1 MARKTILQK
10 QVMKN
15 ESLSKPKKLIQIFT
29 KAPIPGNVKT
39 RLARE
44 IGAEKAT
51 ELHISMFEH
60 ILSVSDSLPDADI
73 EIWYTPAKS
82 HPYFEKLKELHFT
95 TKQQTGED
103 LGDRMIA
110 AIKEGLL
117 NYESIILVG
126 SDCPTIAT
134 KHLKQAFEILTA
146 GYPYTFIPATD
157 GGFVLIGAT
166 EMKEA
171 IFHSVK
177 WGSSDVM
184 SKIEENLILHDKSY
198 RLLTPLR
205 DIDRESDL
213 EHIPKLKI
221 FDWYRAEN

>member
-1 MARKTILQK
+1 MARKKILQK

-15 ESLSKPKKLIQIFT
+15 ESLSKPKQLIQIFT

-60 ILSVSDSLPDADI
+60 ILSVSDSLPNTDI

-82 HPYFEKLKELHFT
+82 HPYFEKLEELHFT

-103 LGDRMIA
+103 LGDRMFA

-117 NYESIILVG
+117 NYENIVLVG
-126 SDCPTIAT
+126 SDCPAITT
-134 KHLKQAFEILTA
+134 KHLKQAFDILTA

-166 EMKEA
+166 EIKEA
-171 IFHSVK
+171 IFRGVK

-184 SKIEENLILHDKSY
+184 KTIEENLILYAKSY
-198 RLLTPLR
+198 RLLTPLE

-213 EHIPKLKI
+213 KHIPKLKI
-221 FDWYRAEN
+221 FDWRTMEN

>member
-1 MARKTILQK
+1 MARKKILQK

-15 ESLSKPKKLIQIFT
+15 ESLSNRKQLIQIFT
-29 KAPIPGNVKT
+29 KAPILGNVKT
-39 RLARE
+39 RLAQE

-60 ILSVSDSLPDADI
+60 ILSVSDSLPNTDI
-73 EIWYTPAKS
+73 EIWYTPAKPHS
-82 HPYFEKLKELHFT
+82 YFEKLRELHFT

-126 SDCPTIAT
+126 SDCPAIAT
-134 KHLKQAFEILTA
+134 KHLKQAFDILTA

-166 EMKEA
+166 EIKEA
-171 IFHSVK
+171 IFRGIK

-198 RLLTPLR
+198 RLLTPLQ

-213 EHIPKLKI
+213 KHIPKLKI
-221 FDWYRAEN
+221 FDWHRMQN

>member
-1 MARKTILQK
+1 MARKKILQK

-15 ESLSKPKKLIQIFT
+15 ESLSKPKQLIQIFT

-60 ILSVSDSLPDADI
+60 ILSVSDSLPNTDI

-82 HPYFEKLKELHFT
+82 HPYFEKLEELHFT

-103 LGDRMIA
+103 LGYRMFA

-117 NYESIILVG
+117 NYENIVLVG
-126 SDCPTIAT
+126 SDCPAITT
-134 KHLKQAFEILTA
+134 KHLKQAFDILTA

-166 EMKEA
+166 EIKEA
-171 IFHSVK
+171 IFRGVK
-177 WGSSDVM
+177 WGSPDVM
-184 SKIEENLILHDKSY
+184 KKIEENLILHNKSY
-198 RLLTPLR
+198 RLLTPLQ

-221 FDWYRAEN
+221 FDWHRMEN